1 MCQLHSVKPVFYAGC
16 YGVWNIVKLEN
27 ILILHLQSFDNIS
40 HFLFNSSPDEQMTHL
55 VKKKIQNIACRV
67 HIVSHP
73 IHINMGCNYNMYYY
87 IISRERAAER
97 RFFS

>member
-1 MCQLHSVKPVFYAGC
+1 MPAAQCQTCFFYAGC

-55 VKKKIQNIACRV
+55 VKKKYRILL
-67 HIVSHP
+67 
-73 IHINMGCNYNMYYY
+73 
-87 IISRERAAER
+87 AE
-97 RFFS
+97 FT